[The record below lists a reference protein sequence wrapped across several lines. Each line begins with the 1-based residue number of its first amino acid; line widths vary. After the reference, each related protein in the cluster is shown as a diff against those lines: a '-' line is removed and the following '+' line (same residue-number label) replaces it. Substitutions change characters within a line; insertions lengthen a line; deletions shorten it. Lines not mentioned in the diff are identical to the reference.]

1 MTNYEKEWLL
11 EAIEVVSSGLTRKMT
26 NGNILVYSVNQIKN
40 PLVRVDIRLNPQK
53 RKKRRPALN
62 AEK

>member
-53 RKKRRPALN
+53 RKNVTPH
-62 AEK
+62 

>member
-11 EAIEVVSSGLTRKMT
+11 EAIVVVSSGLTRKMT

-53 RKKRRPALN
+53 RKKRHPALN

>member
-53 RKKRRPALN
+53 RKKRQPALN

>member
-11 EAIEVVSSGLTRKMT
+11 EAIEVVSAGLTRKMT

-53 RKKRRPALN
+53 RGKQHFALN
-62 AEK
+62 AGK

>member
-53 RKKRRPALN
+53 RGKRHSALN

>member
-40 PLVRVDIRLNPQK
+40 PLVRVDIRLSPQ
-53 RKKRRPALN
+53 N
-62 AEK
+62 EKNVTPH

>member
-11 EAIEVVSSGLTRKMT
+11 EAVEAVSAGLTRKMT

-40 PLVRVDIRLNPQK
+40 PLVRVDIRLNP
-53 RKKRRPALN
+53 KKREKYHTTPN

>member
-53 RKKRRPALN
+53 RGKRHLALN

>member
-40 PLVRVDIRLNPQK
+40 PIVRVDIRLNPQK
-53 RKKRRPALN
+53 RGKRHSALN

>member
-26 NGNILVYSVNQIKN
+26 NGNILVYSVDQIKN
-40 PLVRVDIRLNPQK
+40 PLVRVDIRLSPQK
-53 RKKRRPALN
+53 RKKRHPALN